1 MHMELYRYEG
11 ELDATPEEI
20 FKVVNDD
27 EKLKSWSPIFEGN
40 EYLTEEKR
48 AVGTKFRTR
57 MKVLNRTY
65 QFRSEIIEYEAERYI
80 KVKTVLKQGD
90 IISDFRL
97 EPLEN
102 GLTKVG
108 VTSHFDTESRRYK
121 LVLKGAKPVMK
132 RVLDHQMKKLG
143 DVVET

>member
-1 MHMELYRYEG
+1 MELYSYEG
-11 ELDATPEEI
+11 RMLATPEEI

-65 QFRSEIIEYEAERYI
+65 QFRSEITEYEAERYI
-80 KVKTVLKQGD
+80 KVKTVLRQGE
-90 IISDFRL
+90 IVSDFKL
-97 EPLEN
+97 EPLE
-102 GLTKVG
+102 GEGTKVR
-108 VTSHFDTESRRYK
+108 VTSHFDTDSRKYK
-121 LVLKGAKPVMK
+121 LVLRGTKPVMK

-143 DVVET
+143 VVVEA